1 MHRTNYD
8 HDMASKLVP
17 LLRSITREMRERTHA
32 LEHLEAKLRDTL
44 RAQGKDSAEFISVQ
58 AELSSQKRELRLAR
72 KELERLG
79 CALDESHPL
88 RVLIPGRNGDLRS
101 GFEYTIGSNNVQ
113 PNGADS
119 AV

>member
-1 MHRTNYD
+1 MNKTRYD
-8 HDMASKLVP
+8 QTQASKLVP

-32 LEHLEAKLRDTL
+32 IEHLEAKVRDVS
-44 RAQGKDSAEFISVQ
+44 RAFGKDSDELITVQ
-58 AELSSQKRELRLAR
+58 AELSTQKRELRLTR

-79 CALDESHPL
+79 CALDEEHPL
-88 RVLIPGRNGDLRS
+88 RVLIPGRTGDLRS
-101 GFEYTIGSNNVQ
+101 GFEYHIGTNSVE

>member
-1 MHRTNYD
+1 MNKTNYD
-8 HDMASKLVP
+8 HHQASQLVP

-32 LEHLEAKLRDTL
+32 VEHLEAKLRDAR
-44 RAQGKDSAEFISVQ
+44 RAGPDSEAFLSVQ
-58 AELSSQKRELRLAR
+58 AELSTQKRELRLAR

-79 CALDESHPL
+79 CALDDSHPL
-88 RVLIPGRNGDLRS
+88 RVLIPGQDGELRS
-101 GFEYTIGSNNVQ
+101 GFEYTIGSNSVE